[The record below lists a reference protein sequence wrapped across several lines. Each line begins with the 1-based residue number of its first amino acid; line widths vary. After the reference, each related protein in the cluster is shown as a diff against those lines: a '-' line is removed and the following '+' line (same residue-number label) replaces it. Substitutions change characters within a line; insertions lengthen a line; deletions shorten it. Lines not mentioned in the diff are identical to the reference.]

1 MAHSG
6 FRMLD
11 DADGVNVGSGATL
24 LQVQDCYKSDSNNYL
39 VLSSN
44 QHNKGFGKTESSR
57 FHEDGSKNM
66 RAGASL
72 TASS

>member
-11 DADGVNVGSGATL
+11 DADGVNCGSGATL
-24 LQVQDCYKSDSNNYL
+24 LQVHDSYKADSNNYL
-39 VLSSN
+39 VLSR
-44 QHNKGFGKTESSR
+44 GFGKTESSR
-57 FHEDGSKNM
+57 FHEDASKNI
-66 RAGASL
+66 RVGASL